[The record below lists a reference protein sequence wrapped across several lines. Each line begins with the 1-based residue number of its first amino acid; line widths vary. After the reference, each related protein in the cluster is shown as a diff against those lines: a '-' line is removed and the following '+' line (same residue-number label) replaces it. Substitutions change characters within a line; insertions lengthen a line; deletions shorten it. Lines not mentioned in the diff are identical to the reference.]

1 MQEDK
6 EKSEINK
13 PYFLYRVIIN
23 KQAPASNRPTPW
35 ITLVGINIL
44 LYAKIIIQFWI
55 RLDRSNDIKGW
66 LWFQLIQLLNNF
78 LETTCQT

>member
-23 KQAPASNRPTPW
+23 KQAPAG
-35 ITLVGINIL
+35 V
-44 LYAKIIIQFWI
+44 Y
-55 RLDRSNDIKGW
+55 
-66 LWFQLIQLLNNF
+66 
-78 LETTCQT
+78 

>member
-23 KQAPASNRPTPW
+23 KQAAA
-35 ITLVGINIL
+35 GA
-44 LYAKIIIQFWI
+44 Y
-55 RLDRSNDIKGW
+55 
-66 LWFQLIQLLNNF
+66 
-78 LETTCQT
+78 